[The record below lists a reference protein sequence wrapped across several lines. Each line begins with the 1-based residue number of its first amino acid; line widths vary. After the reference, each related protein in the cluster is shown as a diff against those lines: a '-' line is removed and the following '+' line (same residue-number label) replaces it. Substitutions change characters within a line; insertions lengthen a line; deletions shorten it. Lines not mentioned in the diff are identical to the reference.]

1 MTKIIGVDVG
11 TKRVGIAYGE
21 IDGGFAFPLKVI
33 PVQRISDTIDQLAD
47 DIIQC
52 FFEVNTIATTSPQT
66 SIAGDSIKDSQ
77 RIIVLG
83 DSKNF
88 KGRDNPIMAHVHRL
102 KEALEKRGFT
112 ISLIPEFMTS
122 AEASR
127 FQGDHKLLDASAAT
141 IILQS
146 YFDTQKGTK
155 HSNVPSNE

>member
-11 TKRVGIAYGE
+11 TKRVGVAYGE
-21 IDGGFAFPLKVI
+21 SDGGFAFPLKVI
-33 PVQRISDTIDQLAD
+33 PVQRISDSIDQLAD

-52 FFEVNTIATTSPQT
+52 FFDINNITATSLSTSLQT
-66 SIAGDSIKDSQ
+66 SIEGDSAKGNE

-88 KGRDNPIMAHVHRL
+88 KGVENPIMVHVHRL
-102 KEALEKRGFT
+102 KEVLEKRGFVVP
-112 ISLIPEFMTS
+112 LVPEFMTS
-122 AEASR
+122 AEAAR

-146 YFDTQKGTK
+146 YFDTQKGTA
-155 HSNVPSNE
+155 H